1 MRSELGTVLLLGAGG
16 QVGRELQR
24 ALTGQGR
31 IVTMDIPQ
39 IDFASSQSVRDA
51 VRSVRPDIIINAA
64 AYTAVDAAENDR
76 DAAFA
81 VNAAAPA
88 ILAEEAN
95 AAGAILVH
103 YSTDYVFDGSKA
115 GSYLEDDAP
124 NPRSVYG
131 RSKLEGEHGA
141 AQAAKY
147 LTFRTSWVVSR
158 HGKNFVKTMLRL
170 AGERESLTVVADQ
183 IGAPTSAA
191 LIADVTIAVL
201 KQVAGGSGAE
211 RRWGLYHLV
220 AAGETSWHGLAQRTI
235 ADGIAEGMVLKTG
248 PQSVH
253 PIPAA
258 QYPSPVERPANS
270 RLDTQKI
277 RSAFGVTLPHWSE
290 GVDAIVRDL
299 ASVGAV

>member
-1 MRSELGTVLLLGAGG
+1 M
-16 QVGRELQR
+16 
-24 ALTGQGR
+24 
-31 IVTMDIPQ
+31 
-39 IDFASSQSVRDA
+39 RDA
-51 VRSVRPDIIINAA
+51 VRSVRPDVIINAA

-95 AAGAILVH
+95 VIGAILVH
-103 YSTDYVFDGSKA
+103 YSTDYVFDGGKA
-115 GSYLEDDAP
+115 GPYLEDDAP

-131 RSKLEGEHGA
+131 RSKLEGERGA
-141 AQAAKY
+141 AQARKH

-170 AGERESLTVVADQ
+170 AGERESLNVVADQ

-191 LIADVTIAVL
+191 LIADVTVAVL
-201 KQVAGGSGAE
+201 NQVARGSDTE
-211 RRWGLYHLV
+211 NRWGLYHLV
-220 AAGETSWHGLAQRTI
+220 AAGETSWHGLAQRAI
-235 ADGIAEGMVLKTG
+235 AGAAAQGMGLKAG
-248 PQSVH
+248 VQSVH

-258 QYPSPVERPANS
+258 QYPSPVERPVNS

-277 RSAFGVTLPHWSE
+277 RSAFGVALPPWTE

-299 ASVGAV
+299 ASEGAA

>member
-1 MRSELGTVLLLGAGG
+1 MHDGLGTVLLLGAGG

-24 ALTGQGR
+24 ALAGQGL
-31 IVTMDIPQ
+31 IVAMDIPQ

-64 AYTAVDAAENDR
+64 AYTAVDAAESDS

-88 ILAEEAN
+88 VLAEEAN
-95 AAGAILVH
+95 ATGAILMH
-103 YSTDYVFDGSKA
+103 YSTDYVFDGGKT
-115 GSYLEDDAP
+115 GPYLEEDAP

-131 RSKLEGEHGA
+131 RSKLEGERGA
-141 AQAAKY
+141 AGAAKH
-147 LTFRTSWVVSR
+147 LIFRTSWVVSR

-170 AGERESLTVVADQ
+170 ARERESLNVVADQ

-191 LIADVTIAVL
+191 LIADVTVAVL
-201 KQVAGGSGAE
+201 KQVARGSGAE
-211 RRWGLYHLV
+211 SRWGLYHLV
-220 AAGETSWHGLAQRTI
+220 AAGETSWHGLAQRAI
-235 ADGIAEGMVLKTG
+235 ADGIAEGMVLKAG

-277 RSAFGVTLPHWSE
+277 RSAFGVALPAWTE

-299 ASVGAV
+299 ANEGAA